1 MELRELDLS
10 DLFGIAIKTEMES
23 RETYEKLFREVSNPV
38 AKERFRFL
46 SEEEKKKHED
56 IPRLFFHKTYAG
68 KELKIPEKSPIPL
81 QEIRYVQGMKTSEII
96 EQAMEVEISERNFY
110 LSLSKKAEE
119 EGRKDLSRIL
129 NYLSSAEKSHYHHI
143 LEGELEAALRLE
155 LYDKYLE
162 LLRA

>member
-1 MELRELDLS
+1 MDLRKLDLS
-10 DLFGIAIKTEMES
+10 DLFSIAIKTEMES

-46 SEEEKKKHED
+46 SEEEKKHED

-68 KELKIPEKSPIPL
+68 KEPKIPEKSPIPL
-81 QEIRYVQGMKTSEII
+81 PEIRYVQGMKTSEII

-119 EGRKDLSRIL
+119 GREDLSRIL
-129 NYLSSAEKSHYHHI
+129 NYLSSVEKSHYHHI
-143 LEGELEAALRLE
+143 LEGELEAALRLG